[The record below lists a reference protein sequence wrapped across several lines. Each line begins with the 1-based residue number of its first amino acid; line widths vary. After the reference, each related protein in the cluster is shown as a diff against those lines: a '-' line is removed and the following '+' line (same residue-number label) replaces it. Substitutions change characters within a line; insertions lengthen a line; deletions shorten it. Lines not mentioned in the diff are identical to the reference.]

1 MSKAEQPEFDLK
13 TSEGGRGYV
22 AHLFTATLKRYD
34 FASYIKE
41 HLAADFACTLAAHL
55 AQAEAAAL
63 AREAELREE
72 LAKVKERAAF
82 WYETSGKAID
92 AMTMVTVQRD
102 SLQLRINASSG
113 LINPFDLEYS
123 QELCDSM
130 LANISA
136 LVAQSASADQPHD
149 DLLDRFPEI
158 NFSNY
163 GQQEVEALQAW
174 AFEAHD
180 HIKTVGLAD
189 QSCVLPPTGWSCARG
204 AGHEGPCAAV
214 LTYPPVPYDRKLPD
228 DQRGE
233 ISQDD
238 KVFRCGAA
246 AKMALP
252 ERRDIS
258 SVSCNSAL
266 YEIYHGWN
274 SCLDAIA
281 KLNGVKS

>member
-1 MSKAEQPEFDLK
+1 MQQGSPGARRGCWSQVMSKAEQPEFDLS
-13 TSEGGRGYV
+13 TSAGGRGYV

-102 SLQLRINASSG
+102 SLQLRLNASSG

-136 LVAQSASADQPHD
+136 LVARSATVAD
-149 DLLDRFPEI
+149 E
-158 NFSNY
+158 
-163 GQQEVEALQAW
+163 QERRLEALAKNIYGTCFSDFPGFVPWVDGGNSVMQGKARDQA
-174 AFEAHD
+174 
-180 HIKTVGLAD
+180 
-189 QSCVLPPTGWSCARG
+189 
-204 AGHEGPCAAV
+204 
-214 LTYPPVPYDRKLPD
+214 RK
-228 DQRGE
+228 Q
-233 ISQDD
+233 
-238 KVFRCGAA
+238 
-246 AKMALP
+246 
-252 ERRDIS
+252 
-258 SVSCNSAL
+258 
-266 YEIYHGWN
+266 
-274 SCLDAIA
+274 LDAA
-281 KLNGVKS
+281 SGEQVNP

>member
-1 MSKAEQPEFDLK
+1 MNSEQQKQAIEWAIERLELCQDQASQSCECEECQQCGKMPDECTGTDCAK
-13 TSEGGRGYV
+13 TCQCSSCDHCGNEAAITELRALLDAPV
-22 AHLFTATLKRYD
+22 ECRCKRYGKD
-34 FASYIKE
+34 NP
-41 HLAADFACTLAAHL
+41 HWPCPVHAAPGA
-55 AQAEAAAL
+55 
-63 AREAELREE
+63 
-72 LAKVKERAAF
+72 
-82 WYETSGKAID
+82 
-92 AMTMVTVQRD
+92 
-102 SLQLRINASSG
+102 
-113 LINPFDLEYS
+113 
-123 QELCDSM
+123 
-130 LANISA
+130 
-136 LVAQSASADQPHD
+136 QPHG
-149 DLLDRFPEI
+149 DLLARFPEI

-281 KLNGVKS
+281 KLNGAKS